1 MTEHLPFKHTYLI
14 GKIKQHHNYYYM
26 KQFFKKL
33 YRTDHQGF
41 VLLFSV
47 VVSAVIFFIGA
58 GIFTISFKEL
68 LISSLGKE
76 SQKSIF
82 AADAGVECGLQLDT
96 DGYFIDNTAYSEVFN
111 CFGSVIANKYDN
123 GINEFY
129 FTLIYPD
136 KTCAK
141 VTTIKPYDGGPVLTT
156 IYAQGYNKCNNDGPV
171 NFPGLAERVY
181 KVSF

>member
-1 MTEHLPFKHTYLI
+1 
-14 GKIKQHHNYYYM
+14 M

-33 YRTDHQGF
+33 HRTDHQGF

-58 GIFTISFKEL
+58 GIFAISFKEL

-76 SQKSIF
+76 SQKAIF

-96 DGYFIDNTAYSEVFN
+96 DGYFVDGAVFASEFK
-111 CFGSVIANKYDN
+111 CFGVSPLPYPEKWENSN
-123 GINEFY
+123 GEY
-129 FTLIYPD
+129 HFTVVYPD

-141 VTTIKPYDGGPVLTT
+141 VTTIKPYDGGPTTLTT
-156 IYAQGYNKCNNDGPV
+156 IYAQGYNKCNDTGPIIGY
-171 NFPGLAERVY
+171 PGLSERVY
-181 KVSF
+181 KVSFQ

>member
-1 MTEHLPFKHTYLI
+1 
-14 GKIKQHHNYYYM
+14 M
-26 KQFFKKL
+26 KQFFKKIN
-33 YRTDHQGF
+33 RSRHDGF

-58 GIFTISFKEL
+58 GIFAISFKEL

-96 DGYFIDNTAYSEVFN
+96 DGKFLDEDTFYTASA
-111 CFGSVIANKYDN
+111 CFGFNLIDKYFN
-123 GINEFY
+123 LEGYHFIVV
-129 FTLIYPD
+129 YPD

-141 VTTIKPYDGGPVLTT
+141 VTAIKPYDGGPTLTT
-156 IYAQGYNKCNNDGPV
+156 IYAQGYNKCDDNGPITTY
-171 NFPGLAERVY
+171 PGLSERVY

>member
-1 MTEHLPFKHTYLI
+1 
-14 GKIKQHHNYYYM
+14 M

-58 GIFTISFKEL
+58 GIFAISFKEL

-82 AADAGVECGLQLDT
+82 AADAGVECGLQADT
-96 DGYFIDNTAYSEVFN
+96 DGRFVDAGNFPPFQ
-111 CFGSVIANKYDN
+111 CFGAAIADSGTDGLNK
-123 GINEFY
+123 FY
-129 FTLIYPD
+129 FTIIYPD

-141 VTTIKPYDGGPVLTT
+141 VTAIKPYDGGPTLTT